1 MLKAMEDKEI
11 IRDFV
16 NESKQIVTEC
26 LNLLEGIEGNY
37 QQVSLLE
44 TYGNSIDRIMGGAR
58 TLGLDLSEESV
69 LSMISDYA
77 AVCKNVGYKAAQIK
91 GNEAF
96 FNVCVGLLIDGSEML
111 SRLLDKAELP
121 LADVKKTIPDEFI
134 GRVRWALQ
142 QFSDDVRSTVAS
154 TPSLSQAEVNALLNK
169 LAKKA

>member
-1 MLKAMEDKEI
+1 MDIEI
-11 IRDFV
+11 IREFV
-16 NESKQIVTEC
+16 SESKQIVSEC
-26 LNLLEGIEGNY
+26 LNLLESIEGNY
-37 QQVSLLE
+37 SQVSLLE
-44 TYGNSIDRIMGGAR
+44 TYGNNIDRIMGGAK

-91 GNEAF
+91 NNEAF

-121 LADVKKTIPDEFI
+121 LADVKKTIPEEFI

-142 QFSDDVRSTVAS
+142 QFSSDVRSTVAS
-154 TPSLSQAEVNALLNK
+154 TPSLSQDEVNELLNRLSGK
-169 LAKKA
+169 V